1 MKKQFLSVM
10 ISAVIGMTCLTAI
23 PVSASGGT
31 FADAYSKDCGVA
43 LPPVVLTDY
52 AEGVASGE
60 EPPAD
65 VVLRV
70 DENLTLADGTS
81 LSQAYSEISEEAV
94 PVFYVSEESAVEVLF
109 QFIGDSQVKDGI
121 LASDS
126 PEVLASLRESC
137 VSLQGLL
144 DFRSKNEYTLSEIR
158 DITNASDAKIVLLE
172 ASQAT
177 RENVRHLQERLLT
190 VWCEAE
196 TDEEMYG
203 AATSGCDGIYT
214 QDPTTAYD
222 ILSTFAEGTLL
233 RMPMVVGHRG
243 IDSIAQANEFC
254 KNHITFRGKTLL
266 KNFIKDIFDQVR
278 HKIERARRIN
288 LLPFLFYDFS

>member
-23 PVSASGGT
+23 PVRASGGT

-94 PVFYVSEESAVEVLF
+94 PVFYVSEESAVEGLV

-126 PEVLASLRESC
+126 PEVLESLRESC

-203 AATSGCDGIYT
+203 VATSGCDGIYT